1 MNPRA
6 ASGPRAAQEDASRPP
21 RGPLA
26 LVVLALALLGA
37 FVLFAV
43 LGAWQVQRLG
53 WKHDLIARV
62 DARIHADPEP
72 APDAA
77 AWAAST
83 PSQQEYRR
91 VQLHGHWLAGHDTR
105 VQAVTEAGAGRWL
118 LRPLRRDD
126 DSVVLVNLG
135 YVPEDWTPAPPADA
149 PVQVTGLL
157 RLSEPGGGF
166 LRDNLPAQERWYS
179 RDVEAIAAHHGLAPV
194 APWFV
199 DADAGSSAQAG
210 TPWPRGG
217 LTVVRFRDNHLG
229 YALTWFALA
238 LLVAGGGWRFALE
251 EVRIRRRWRERVDT
265 EPVDTEQLDA
275 EQLDAEQLDARQDDS
290 DARTRRR

>member
-1 MNPRA
+1 MSA
-6 ASGPRAAQEDASRPP
+6 AHPPASQHRPAETIARPP
-21 RGPLA
+21 HGPLVLA
-26 LVVLALALLGA
+26 ALALAFA
-37 FVLFAV
+37 FGVVLFAA
-43 LGAWQVQRLG
+43 LGAWQMQRLA
-53 WKHDLIARV
+53 WKKDLIARV
-62 DARIHADPEP
+62 EARVHAAPVP

-83 PSQQEYRR
+83 PVAEEYRR
-91 VQLHGHWLAGHDTR
+91 VVLRGEWLPGADAR

-126 DSVVLVNLG
+126 GSVVLVNLG
-135 YVPEDWTPAPPADA
+135 YVPEDWTAPAPVPGPAE
-149 PVQVTGLL
+149 VVGLL

-166 LRDNLPAQERWYS
+166 LRHNVPEAGRWYS
-179 RDVEAIAAHHGLAPV
+179 RDVQAIAARHGLADA

-199 DADAGSSAQAG
+199 DADAASAGQAG

-238 LLVAGGGWRFALE
+238 LLVAGGAWRFGLE
-251 EVRIRRRWRERVDT
+251 EKRIRRHWRPSGPQESM
-265 EPVDTEQLDA
+265 DA
-275 EQLDAEQLDARQDDS
+275 PQASGDAP
-290 DARTRRR
+290 RRR

>member
-1 MNPRA
+1 MTLQPPPPPRSSHA
-6 ASGPRAAQEDASRPP
+6 GAEVPRPP
-21 RGPLA
+21 RGPVASTL
-26 LVVLALALLGA
+26 LVVAFLSG
-37 FVLFAV
+37 FVLFAA
-43 LGAWQVQRLG
+43 LGTWQVQRMG

-62 DARIHADPEP
+62 DARIHAPAGP

-77 AWAAST
+77 AWNAST
-83 PSQQEYRR
+83 PREQEYRH
-91 VQLHGHWLAGHDTR
+91 VALHGTWLPGKDTR

-126 DSVVLVNLG
+126 GSVVLVNLG
-135 YVPEDWTPAPPADA
+135 FVPEDWPLPGPHAGRAE
-149 PVQVTGLL
+149 VIGLL
-157 RLSEPGGGF
+157 RLSEPEGGF
-166 LRDNLPAQERWYS
+166 LRRNVPDAELWYS
-179 RDVEAIAAHHGLAPV
+179 RDVGAIARHRGLAPV

-199 DADAGSSAQAG
+199 DADAASATQAG

-251 EVRIRRRWRERVDT
+251 ERRIRRRWRQHT
-265 EPVDTEQLDA
+265 ESMDA
-275 EQLDAEQLDARQDDS
+275 PATSAGPRH
-290 DARTRRR
+290 R

>member
-1 MNPRA
+1 MSIRHAPRPSDA
-6 ASGPRAAQEDASRPP
+6 ACEAPRPP

-26 LVVLALALLGA
+26 LGLLAIA
-37 FVLFAV
+37 FVSGFALFAA

-53 WKHDLIARV
+53 WKHDLVARV
-62 DARIHADPEP
+62 DARIHADPVP

-77 AWAAST
+77 AWASAN
-83 PSQQEYRR
+83 PRDQEYRR
-91 VQLHGHWLAGHDTR
+91 VVLRGAWLRGHDTR

-118 LRPLRRDD
+118 LRPLHRDD
-126 DSVVLVNLG
+126 GSVVLVNLG
-135 YVPEDWTPAPPADA
+135 FVPDAWTLPEAPAG
-149 PVQVTGLL
+149 PVELTGLL
-157 RLSEPGGGF
+157 RLSEPDGGF
-166 LRDNLPAQERWYS
+166 LRRNVPAQERWYS
-179 RDVEAIAAHHGLAPV
+179 RDVEAIARHRGLGPV

-199 DADAGSSAQAG
+199 DADAASATQAG

-251 EVRIRRRWRERVDT
+251 ERRIRRRWRQRNAESM
-265 EPVDTEQLDA
+265 DA
-275 EQLDAEQLDARQDDS
+275 PEASARP
-290 DARTRRR
+290 RHG

>member
-1 MNPRA
+1 MDPDGIADDA
-6 ASGPRAAQEDASRPP
+6 ARPP

-26 LVVLALALLGA
+26 LTVLAVAFALGLL
-37 FVLFAV
+37 LFAS
-43 LGAWQVQRLG
+43 LGVWQVQRLH

-62 DARIHADPEP
+62 DARVHADPVP
-72 APDAA
+72 APDNR

-83 PSQQEYRR
+83 PTAEEYRR
-91 VQLHGHWLAGHDTR
+91 VQVHGQWLPELDTR

-126 DSVVLVNLG
+126 GSVVLVNLG
-135 YVPEDWTPAPPADA
+135 YVPEDWQATPPASGPA
-149 PVQVTGLL
+149 QVTGLL

-166 LRDNLPAQERWYS
+166 LRSNVPAQERWYS
-179 RDVEAIAAHHGLAPV
+179 RDVAAIAGHRRLAQV
-194 APWFV
+194 APYFV
-199 DADAGSSAQAG
+199 DADADSATQAG

-238 LLVAGGGWRFALE
+238 VLVAGGAWRFALE
-251 EVRIRRRWRERVDT
+251 EVRIRRRWRSNRNTRTT
-265 EPVDTEQLDA
+265 ESMDA
-275 EQLDAEQLDARQDDS
+275 ADGNAARH
-290 DARTRRR
+290 R

>member
-1 MNPRA
+1 MSTRQLPPRSSH
-6 ASGPRAAQEDASRPP
+6 ASGEVPRPP
-21 RGPLA
+21 RSPLA
-26 LVVLALALLGA
+26 ASVLVVA
-37 FVLFAV
+37 FIAGFLLFAA

-53 WKHDLIARV
+53 WKHDLVARV
-62 DARIHADPEP
+62 DARIHAPAEP

-83 PSQQEYRR
+83 PKDQEYRH
-91 VQLHGHWLAGHDTR
+91 VVLHGAWLPGKDTR

-118 LRPLRRDD
+118 LRPLRREDG
-126 DSVVLVNLG
+126 SVVLVNLG
-135 YVPEDWTPAPPADA
+135 FVPEDWPLPEPPSGRAA
-149 PVQVTGLL
+149 VTGLL

-166 LRDNLPAQERWYS
+166 LRQNVPAAERWYS
-179 RDVEAIAAHHGLAPV
+179 RDVEAIALHRGLAPA

-199 DADAGSSAQAG
+199 DADAASATQAG

-238 LLVAGGGWRFALE
+238 LLVAGGGWRFAVE
-251 EVRIRRRWRERVDT
+251 ERRIRRHWRQHT
-265 EPVDTEQLDA
+265 ESTDA
-275 EQLDAEQLDARQDDS
+275 PGTSAGSRH
-290 DARTRRR
+290 R